1 MFKYIKWLLTIAF
14 IGVLLSTA
22 SYAAARVTVG
32 KVIGPNPPLSGRSV
46 KFAFEGAEDLSGNPR
61 AWVINYS
68 VVRLP
73 RVSQA
78 TFYVSPTGKLLAVR
92 PRDLERR
99 IEAWER
105 SQRP

>member
-14 IGVLLSTA
+14 IGTLLSTA
-22 SYAAARVTVG
+22 SYAAARFTVG
-32 KVIGPNPPLSGRSV
+32 KAIGSNPPLAGRTV
-46 KFAFEGAEDLSGNPR
+46 EFAFGGVEDLSGNPR
-61 AWVINYS
+61 AWVIRYA

-92 PRDLERR
+92 PADLERQL
-99 IEAWER
+99 EAWEKSR
-105 SQRP
+105 QP